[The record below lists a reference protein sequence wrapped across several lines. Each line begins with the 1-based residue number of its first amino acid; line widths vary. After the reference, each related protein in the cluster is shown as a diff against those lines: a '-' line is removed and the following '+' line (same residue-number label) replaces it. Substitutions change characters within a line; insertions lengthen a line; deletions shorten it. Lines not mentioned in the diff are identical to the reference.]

1 MQNSTL
7 LTIPLSAALLLCVP
21 SGARSTPAPGAPA
34 MTHDACQRTAYRA
47 LSAARFGHREALNLA
62 LGNCLNITDDVE
74 RAECVLEAFF
84 ECFEGI
90 EESEDQFDARLDL
103 CDLIGG
109 EAYDPDID
117 PGDFSSVIDNPDYP
131 IVPGT
136 TLTSEKATGD
146 GTETVVLE
154 HLFETRVIMDVECA
168 AVRDTA
174 SCDGVV
180 IEETIDYYAQDGD
193 GNVWY
198 FGEISKNFEDGQL
211 TDLDGSWFAGAGG
224 AKPGIIMHASPVVG
238 TTYRQEWF
246 LGEAEDVA
254 TTLAL
259 DAAADV
265 PFGSFVNCVQTLD
278 FTPIEPDAQEHKFYA
293 AGIGVV
299 LEIDIVEDERLELI
313 SIN

>member
-74 RAECVLEAFF
+74 RAECVLEAFV
-84 ECFEGI
+84 EYFEGI
-90 EESEDQFDARLDL
+90 EESEDQFDARMDL

-136 TLTSEKATGD
+136 TLTSEKAT
-146 GTETVVLE
+146 
-154 HLFETRVIMDVECA
+154 
-168 AVRDTA
+168 
-174 SCDGVV
+174 
-180 IEETIDYYAQDGD
+180 GD

-265 PFGSFVNCVQTLD
+265 PYGSFVNCVQTLD